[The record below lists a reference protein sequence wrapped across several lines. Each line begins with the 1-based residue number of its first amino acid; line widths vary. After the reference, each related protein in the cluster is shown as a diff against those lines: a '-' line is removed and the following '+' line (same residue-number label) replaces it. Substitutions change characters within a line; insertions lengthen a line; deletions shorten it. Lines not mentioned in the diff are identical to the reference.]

1 MKKSH
6 LFVLWGGLY
15 SICAGLGFIP
25 EATGAGRFFLTAL
38 SLVFFLPPALLLWQ
52 ASREKD
58 LHTIQ
63 LVRNLSAL
71 SLLLTALTLI
81 GNFLTA
87 LSSEFWGNVLYGML
101 VILSSPMI
109 CCGYWALS
117 LFCWAC
123 LLMVSLKLLKKA

>member
-1 MKKSH
+1 MKKSTLYILWAG
-6 LFVLWGGLY
+6 LF

-25 EATGAGRFFLTAL
+25 EPAGAGRFFLTAL
-38 SLVFFLPPALLLWQ
+38 SLLFFLPPALLLWQ
-52 ASREKD
+52 ASRD
-58 LHTIQ
+58 GDRHTLQ

-71 SLLLTALTLI
+71 SLLLTALTLM

-123 LLMVSLKLLKKA
+123 LLMVSLKLLKRK